1 MEYIYRN
8 IENIPVDIEYPDDFE
23 NIITETLE
31 KPIIY
36 NRFKKLAHCPRFGET
51 FDYIETIRKGDW
63 LPYRG
68 QNRTFMPHTC
78 HPLLSGKTYLWMFY
92 RNETIY
98 FVAAYASWMYNGE
111 EVSDMRDYTQIYIEQ
126 IMCISQKEQFMY
138 EYQGAYRGGWVRCQD
153 GSVYMRNKENVYNF
167 VTAEQLQDTFLKY
180 MDIDINF
187 TDYMIKEA
195 ALCAKYPQI
204 EFIKKAG
211 LNEIVERK
219 ALKLPSY
226 IGPNWRAKS
235 IPKFLGITHQDIEK
249 LKSWGMFDV
258 DNIAT
263 YKILASQGKVKK
275 HHIGLVKSEFQT
287 SELYE
292 NRKKDNFVRLA
303 TYFDKQRKRM
313 KEDDNYINHNIKW
326 MYKDYIKQ
334 LEELGYPLN
343 DYYRYPKNI
352 KEAHDHISEEY
363 LAMKDKIR
371 KEADKKRQSKFE
383 KEFLPRLEKMCW
395 RDSKYLIR
403 PLRNRTE
410 FNKEGRNNHNCVA
423 SYYERATD
431 GGTSIFVL
439 RKVGAE
445 EESFVTVEIDLQK
458 GKLKQC
464 YGKGNRLPEEGVKE
478 WVEKWLVRMMKKLK
492 RADKAT
498 MKGAA

>member
-23 NIITETLE
+23 NIVTESLD

-36 NRFKKLAHCPRFGET
+36 NRFKRVAHCPKFGET

-78 HPLLSGKTYLWMFY
+78 HPLGRGKTYLWMFY

-98 FVAAYASWMYNGE
+98 FIVAYASWIYNGE
-111 EVSDMRDYTQIYIEQ
+111 EVADMRDVTQIYIEQ
-126 IMCISQKEQFMY
+126 IVCISREEQFMY
-138 EYQGAYRGGWVRCQD
+138 AYQGAYRGGWSRCQG
-153 GSVYMRNKENVYNF
+153 GSIYLIDKGCVHNL
-167 VTAEQLQDTFLKY
+167 VTIEQLQNTFLKY
-180 MDIDINF
+180 VDVDIRF
-187 TDYMIKEA
+187 ADYMIKEA
-195 ALCAKYPQI
+195 ALCAKYPQV

-211 LNEIVERK
+211 LEEIVERK
-219 ALKLPSY
+219 ILKLPSY

-235 IPKFLGITHQDIEK
+235 IPKFLGITYQDIEK

-258 DNIAT
+258 GNIAI

-275 HHIGLVKSEFQT
+275 NHIELVKREFYL

-292 NRKKDNFVRLA
+292 DRGKENFVRLA

-313 KEDDNYINHNIKW
+313 KEDDNCINHSINW
-326 MYKDYIKQ
+326 MYKDYLKQ
-334 LEELGYPLN
+334 LQELGYPVN
-343 DYYRYPKNI
+343 DYYRYPKNL
-352 KEAHDHISEEY
+352 KEAHDRISEEY
-363 LAMKDKIR
+363 LEMQDKKR
-371 KEADKKRQSKFE
+371 READKERQARFE
-383 KEFLPRLEKMCW
+383 KEFLPKLEKMCW

-403 PLRNRTE
+403 PLRNRAE
-410 FNKEGRNNHNCVA
+410 FNKEGRNNRNCVA

-445 EESFVTVEIDLQK
+445 EESFVTVEVELK
-458 GKLKQC
+458 TMELKQC
-464 YGKGNRLPEEGVKE
+464 YGKGNRLPEDGVKE
-478 WVEKWLVRMMKKLK
+478 WAEKWLARMAKKK
-492 RADKAT
+492 HKAK

>member
-23 NIITETLE
+23 NIVTETLE

-36 NRFKKLAHCPRFGET
+36 NRFKKLAHCPKFGET
-51 FDYIETIRKGDW
+51 FEYMETIKKGDW

-78 HPLLSGKTYLWMFY
+78 HPLGSGKTYLWMFY

-98 FVAAYASWMYNGE
+98 FVVAYASWIYNGE
-111 EVSDMRDYTQIYIEQ
+111 EVANMRDVTQIYIEQ
-126 IMCISQKEQFMY
+126 IVCISREEQFMCA
-138 EYQGAYRGGWVRCQD
+138 YQGAYRGGWTKCND
-153 GSVYMRNKENVYNF
+153 GSIHLIDKGCVHNL
-167 VTAEQLQDTFLKY
+167 VTTEQLQNTFLKY
-180 MDIDINF
+180 MDVDIRF
-187 TDYMIKEA
+187 ADYMIKEA
-195 ALCAKYPQI
+195 AICAKYPQI

-211 LNEIVERK
+211 LEDIVRCK
-219 ALKLPSY
+219 ITRYPVY
-226 IGPNWRAKS
+226 IRPNWRAKS
-235 IPKFLGITHQDIEK
+235 IPEFLGITHQDIEK
-249 LKSWGMFDV
+249 LKSWGMFDLG
-258 DNIAT
+258 NIAT
-263 YKILASQGKVKK
+263 YKILASKGKVKK
-275 HHIGLVKSEFQT
+275 NHIELVKREFCL
-287 SELYE
+287 SELYKNKNTE
-292 NRKKDNFVRLA
+292 NFVRLA
-303 TYFDKQRKRM
+303 TYFEKQKKRM
-313 KEDDNYINHNIKW
+313 KEDSNYINHSIKW

-343 DYYRYPKNI
+343 DYYRYPKNL
-352 KEAHDHISEEY
+352 KEAHDRISEEY

-371 KEADKKRQSKFE
+371 KEADKKRQLKFE

-445 EESFVTVEIDLQK
+445 EESFVTVEVDLK
-458 GKLKQC
+458 TMKLKQC

-478 WVEKWLVRMMKKLK
+478 WVEKWLVRMMKKLRK
-492 RADKAT
+492 TGKAT

>member
-23 NIITETLE
+23 NIVTETLE

-36 NRFKKLAHCPRFGET
+36 NRFKKLAHCPKFGET
-51 FDYIETIRKGDW
+51 FEYMETIKKGDW

-78 HPLLSGKTYLWMFY
+78 HPLGSGKTYLWMFY

-98 FVAAYASWMYNGE
+98 FVVAYASWIYNGE
-111 EVSDMRDYTQIYIEQ
+111 EVANMRDVTQIYIEQ
-126 IMCISQKEQFMY
+126 IVCISREEQFMCA
-138 EYQGAYRGGWVRCQD
+138 YQGAYRGGWTKCND
-153 GSVYMRNKENVYNF
+153 GSIHLIDKGCVHNL
-167 VTAEQLQDTFLKY
+167 VTTEQLQNTFLKY
-180 MDIDINF
+180 MDVDIRF
-187 TDYMIKEA
+187 ADYMIKEA
-195 ALCAKYPQI
+195 AICAKYPQI

-211 LNEIVERK
+211 LEDIVRCK
-219 ALKLPSY
+219 ITRYPVY
-226 IGPNWRAKS
+226 IRPNWRAKS
-235 IPKFLGITHQDIEK
+235 IPEFLGITHQDIEK
-249 LKSWGMFDV
+249 LKSWGMFDLG
-258 DNIAT
+258 NIAT
-263 YKILASQGKVKK
+263 YKILASKGKVKK
-275 HHIGLVKSEFQT
+275 NHIELVKREFCL
-287 SELYE
+287 SELYKNKNTE
-292 NRKKDNFVRLA
+292 NFVRLA
-303 TYFDKQRKRM
+303 TYFEKQKKRM
-313 KEDDNYINHNIKW
+313 KEDSNYINHSIKW

-343 DYYRYPKNI
+343 DYYRYPKNL
-352 KEAHDHISEEY
+352 KEAHDRISEEY

-371 KEADKKRQSKFE
+371 KEADKKRQLKFE

-445 EESFVTVEIDLQK
+445 EESFVTVEIDLK
-458 GKLKQC
+458 TMKLKQC